1 MSLSK
6 SETNQVGI
14 PLGHVSL
21 SRQYRNAKGSNVPA
35 EMGSTS

>member
-14 PLGHVSL
+14 SLGHVSL
-21 SRQYRNAKGSNVPA
+21 SSQCGNSKRCNVPM
-35 EMGSTS
+35 EMGSTT